1 MRMHMRM
8 RIHACII
15 TNLKRT
21 HIKGLMAI
29 FLPQKLTSQVR
40 QDLAGKP
47 DAIKE
52 KIVSGR
58 LRPKLLLQTP

>member
-1 MRMHMRM
+1 
-8 RIHACII
+8 
-15 TNLKRT
+15 
-21 HIKGLMAI
+21 MAI

-58 LRPKLLLQTP
+58 LRPKLLLHTP